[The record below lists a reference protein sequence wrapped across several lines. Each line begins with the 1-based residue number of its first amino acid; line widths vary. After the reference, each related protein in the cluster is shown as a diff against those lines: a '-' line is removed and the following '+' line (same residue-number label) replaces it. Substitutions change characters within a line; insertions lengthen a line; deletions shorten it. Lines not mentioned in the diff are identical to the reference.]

1 MSRRRLGRTVAAMPR
16 YLVERA
22 FSAGWDVGDFEE
34 LCRRILEQNREGEVT
49 WLHSYVSDDRR
60 RLLCVYEASSP
71 EAIRRSAARNSL
83 PVDSI
88 TSVRVVD
95 PYHFTA

>member
-1 MSRRRLGRTVAAMPR
+1 MSRRRPGPTVTAMPR

-22 FSAGWDVGDFEE
+22 FSGGWDVGDVEE
-34 LCRRILEQNREGEVT
+34 FCRRTLERNLEGEVT

-60 RLLCVYEASSP
+60 RLLCVYEAPTP
-71 EAIRRSAARNSL
+71 EAIRRSAARNDL

-88 TSVRVVD
+88 TSVRVLD
-95 PYHFTA
+95 PYHFAL

>member
-1 MSRRRLGRTVAAMPR
+1 MPR

-22 FSAGWDVGDFEE
+22 LHRGWDVGDGIEE
-34 LCRRILEQNREGEVT
+34 LCRQILEKNHDSDVT

-60 RLLCVYEASSP
+60 RLFCIYEAPTP
-71 EAIRRSAARNSL
+71 EAIRKSAALNSL

-88 TSVRVVD
+88 TSVRVLD
-95 PYHFTA
+95 PFQFQG